1 MDSQAQEWYR
11 DKLLELQRELQVDL
25 ADPLA
30 NITRVAAE
38 SFTKALDERRERV
51 IAKIKK
57 TNSKAAAAI
66 TTIPPS
72 ARFMFGGDHSR
83 LAKVV
88 ELTKDLSSTANKSF
102 ITPTNSKYKNGR
114 GGGGGKPQGGP
125 RGGDREH
132 GGRGGAPTGGPGGHK
147 KKKKSDTER
156 GDDSFRGGNSH
167 RGGKH

>member
-1 MDSQAQEWYR
+1 MDNQAQEWYR
-11 DKLLELQRELQVDL
+11 NKLLKLQRELQVDL

-38 SFTKALDERRERV
+38 SFTKALDERREKV

-57 TNSKAAAAI
+57 TNSKAATAI

-72 ARFMFGGDHSR
+72 AHFMFGGDHTR

-102 ITPTNSKYKNGR
+102 ITPTNSKYKSGR
-114 GGGGGKPQGGP
+114 GGGGGKPQGGS
-125 RGGDREH
+125 RGGGREQ
-132 GGRGGAPTGGPGGHK
+132 GGRGGAPTRGHGGYK
-147 KKKKSDTER
+147 KRKSESKKGE
-156 GDDSFRGGNSH
+156 GSFREGNSH
-167 RGGKH
+167 SGGKH